1 MLRPSTHRVSSRCR
15 RALAALLLQS
25 VCLPWAG
32 AQAPPPGGP
41 PVGRPAP
48 SADGKTAAVSPA
60 ALVQLFLE
68 ACVAH
73 DGRTDAVI
81 DWALG
86 RGFEPLDPSR
96 SGAEGLLG
104 GSAGT
109 VLAKPG
115 GAGAVLLAA
124 AQDQRCLVW
133 AEQTHGPQLRSAFQ
147 RMVASLG
154 VQGAR
159 LRNMIDRNVN
169 SGGTWRNQ
177 SQWRYR
183 RSGGEVDFGLGSATT
198 LLNAPGA
205 QLLHFVPLAFAATPA
220 RDAVAPR

>member
-1 MLRPSTHRVSSRCR
+1 M
-15 RALAALLLQS
+15 
-25 VCLPWAG
+25 
-32 AQAPPPGGP
+32 
-41 PVGRPAP
+41 
-48 SADGKTAAVSPA
+48 ADGKPASDSPA
-60 ALVQLFLE
+60 TLVQLFLE

-73 DGRTDAVI
+73 GGRTDAVI

-96 SGAEGLLG
+96 IGAEGLLG

-115 GAGAVLLAA
+115 SAGAVLLAA
-124 AQDQRCLVW
+124 DQDQRCLVW
-133 AEQTHGPQLRSAFQ
+133 AEQAHGPKLRSAFQ
-147 RMVASLG
+147 RMVAGLG
-154 VQGAR
+154 VPGAR
-159 LRNMIDRNVN
+159 LRNVIDRNVN
-169 SGGTWRNQ
+169 RGGTWRNQ

-205 QLLHFVPLAFAATPA
+205 QLLHFVPLASAATPA
-220 RDAVAPR
+220 RDAAAPR